1 MIMLTAGGCPLGQ
14 GGLRSLAGQC
24 KMVQDDAQTSE
35 RGTGLQL
42 QSEYLALDL
51 STTPD
56 CN

>member
-1 MIMLTAGGCPLGQ
+1 MIMLTAGGCPPGQ
-14 GGLRSLAGQC
+14 GGLRSVAGQC